1 MKYKVSFSGFHY
13 VEADSEDEAEEKA
26 MFEDESIYSENHV
39 DSIEKVDDFAAE
51 MEGTTWK
58 L

>member
-26 MFEDESIYSENHV
+26 MYEDEAFYSEKHV
-39 DSIEKVDDFAAE
+39 DMIEEVDDFVVE
-51 MEGTTWK
+51 TEDSTWM